1 MKLVIASNNKGKIR
15 EIKAIVGGFFDEINS
30 LKELGIDI
38 EIEETGITFVDNALI
53 KAETVAKMT
62 NCCALADDS
71 GLCVGALNGA
81 PGVFSARYAGEGHD
95 DDANNALL
103 LKKLTGKTDRSA
115 YFESAIALVYP
126 NGRTVVAQ
134 GKTYGKILDAPKG
147 SNGFGYDPLFY
158 SDDLGKSFGV
168 ASDEEKN
175 QVSHRARALNELKQ
189 KLISAKR

>member
-15 EIKAIVGGFFDEINS
+15 EIKSIVGNCFDEINS

-38 EIEETGITFVDNALI
+38 EIEETGDTFVDNALI
-53 KAETVAKMT
+53 KAETVAKIT
-62 NCCALADDS
+62 NSCALADDS

-81 PGVFSARYAGEGHD
+81 PGVFSARYAGDGHD

-103 LKKLTGKTDRSA
+103 LKNLNGVTDRSA
-115 YFESAIALVYP
+115 YFESAIVLVYP
-126 NGRTVVAQ
+126 DGRTVVAQ
-134 GKTYGKILDAPKG
+134 GKTHGRILNAPEG
-147 SNGFGYDPLFY
+147 NNGFGYDPLFY
-158 SDDLGKSFGV
+158 SDDLGKSFGI
-168 ASDEEKN
+168 AADEEKN